1 MKFAK
6 AFLGEANFTEAN
18 IKDIFFGELE
28 YLEVA
33 ESPILDIVTRTRDG
47 DDFIV
52 ATTGNKI
59 YVWKK
64 RDHEWTGGNF
74 YFPGYTIR

>member
-6 AFLGEANFTEAN
+6 AFLGEANFTETN
-18 IKDIFFGELE
+18 IEDIFFGELE

-33 ESPILDIVTRTRDG
+33 RSPILDIVTRTRDG

-52 ATTGNKI
+52 ATTGAYI
-59 YVWKK
+59 YVW
-64 RDHEWTGGNF
+64 
-74 YFPGYTIR
+74 